1 MMSACAIRAC
11 PGAVAL
17 RRVAPGRRDSKAGHA
32 VLRPFLRPKRATPR
46 RAVIAEEAAD
56 DEAEIALSESFDDDD
71 LPFDL
76 DEYKAVVKLLV
87 TFLEPDWVNP
97 WQTKT
102 AQRSTGSGAVIRR
115 DADGGGLILT
125 AAHVIANSTY
135 I

>member
-56 DEAEIALSESFDDDD
+56 DEAEIASHRHGDIPRSELIDDSEGAKDAARRAAGMRDDDNGD
-71 LPFDL
+71 
-76 DEYKAVVKLLV
+76 
-87 TFLEPDWVNP
+87 
-97 WQTKT
+97 
-102 AQRSTGSGAVIRR
+102 
-115 DADGGGLILT
+115 DA
-125 AAHVIANSTY
+125 S
-135 I
+135 

>member
-1 MMSACAIRAC
+1 MRARSAPC

-32 VLRPFLRPKRATPR
+32 VLRPFRAKRATPR

-56 DEAEIALSESFDDDD
+56 DEAEITLSESFDDDD

-102 AQRSTGSGAVIRR
+102 AQRSTGSVR
-115 DADGGGLILT
+115 
-125 AAHVIANSTY
+125 
-135 I
+135 